1 MVHKQNSTTYVRINN
16 TEWAL
21 PHLFNAI
28 AVRARKRTV
37 YDAITGGRWISD
49 IRGALSVQVMI
60 EYLHLWELLS
70 NVVLQREAEGTHIWK
85 FTTSGLCE
93 RSDRVL

>member
-1 MVHKQNSTTYVRINN
+1 M
-16 TEWAL
+16 
-21 PHLFNAI
+21 
-28 AVRARKRTV
+28 
-37 YDAITGGRWISD
+37 YDAITGGKWISD
-49 IRGALSVQVMI
+49 ISGALSVTVLI

-70 NVVLQREAEGTHIWK
+70 NVVLQLKVDDTHIWK